1 MCSRQLCD
9 LSCTQCLRIPV
20 LGGIGSTSSLQ
31 INFEEGEI
39 NTRKLR
45 KTFELQLRIEP
56 PTLRVLDWM
65 L

>member
-9 LSCTQCLRIPV
+9 LSCTHCLRIPL
-20 LGGIGSTSSLQ
+20 LGGIGSTSSLL

-45 KTFELQLRIEP
+45 KTLELQLRIEP